1 MYYFSVKRM
10 KIIDGSYGEG
20 GGQILRTALALSV
33 ITGEPVK
40 IIKIRAKRPKPGLR
54 PQHLYGVL
62 ALRELSNGEVRG
74 AREGSTELEF
84 YPKGIKTKH
93 IRVPIKTAGSITL
106 VLQALLPAMV
116 FGDKEITFE
125 ITGGTD
131 VPWSPPVDYLK
142 HITLYALKKL
152 GIRVEIEIKRRGHY
166 PKGGGL
172 VVGKAY
178 PWEEKKPLIA
188 KEFKKIYSFE
198 GISHAVRLPS
208 HVAVRQAKA
217 AKETLER
224 AYPLVPVN
232 VKEEFYEPEKDP
244 HLGPGS
250 GIVIWANT
258 DVLRLGGDALGE
270 RGKPAEVVG
279 REAANELIEQL
290 KPKHA
295 VDKFLGDQL
304 IPFLAFAG
312 GEIWVSK
319 ITNHLITN
327 VWVVEQFFG
336 KVFEIEGEIGKPGKV
351 KVVKR
356 IEL

>member
-1 MYYFSVKRM
+1 M
-10 KIIDGSYGEG
+10 KVIDGSYGEG

-33 ITGEPVK
+33 ITGEAVK
-40 IIKIRAKRPKPGLR
+40 IINIRAKRPKPGLR

-62 ALRELSNGEVRG
+62 ALKELSNGEVRG

-84 YPKGIKTKH
+84 YPQGIKTKH

-116 FGDKEITFE
+116 FADSEVTFE

-142 HITLYALKKL
+142 HVTLYALEKL
-152 GIRVEIEIKRRGHY
+152 GVRVELEIKRRGHY
-166 PKGGGL
+166 PRGGGL

-178 PWEEKKPLIA
+178 PWEEKKPLVA
-188 KEFKKIYSFE
+188 TKFKEIHSFE

-208 HVAVRQAKA
+208 HVAIRQAKA
-217 AKETLER
+217 AREVLGR
-224 AYPLVPVN
+224 AYPSVPVKI
-232 VKEEFYEPEKDP
+232 KEEYYEAGKDP

-250 GIVIWANT
+250 GIVVWVNT

-279 REAANELIEQL
+279 REAATELLEQL
-290 KPKHA
+290 KTGHA

-312 GEIWVSK
+312 GEIWVSE
-319 ITNHLITN
+319 ITKHLLTN
-327 VWVVEQFFG
+327 IWVVEQFFG
-336 KVFEIEGEIGKPGKV
+336 KVFEVEGKLGKPGKV
-351 KVVKR
+351 KVVRKVGV
-356 IEL
+356 